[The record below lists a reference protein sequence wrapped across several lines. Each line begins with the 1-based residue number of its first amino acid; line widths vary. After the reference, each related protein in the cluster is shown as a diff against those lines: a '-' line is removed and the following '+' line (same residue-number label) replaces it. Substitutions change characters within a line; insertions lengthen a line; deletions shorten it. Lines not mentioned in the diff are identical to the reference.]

1 MLGIAGPRKR
11 PVPHHP
17 LLLRDPIFHA
27 NGLKVMDFRGKIS
40 TFHAGLPPERA
51 TPVGY
56 AALIDAIGLKV
67 PMPRTLSAVGPRH
80 KSYQQ
85 DGWQIYTPRAAGQP

>member
-1 MLGIAGPRKR
+1 MEKFRLFMPGCLTGKFSCHDLDRIFMENTSRYR
-11 PVPHHP
+11 FSEPVT
-17 LLLRDPIFHA
+17 
-27 NGLKVMDFRGKIS
+27 
-40 TFHAGLPPERA
+40 TFHGSRLPERA